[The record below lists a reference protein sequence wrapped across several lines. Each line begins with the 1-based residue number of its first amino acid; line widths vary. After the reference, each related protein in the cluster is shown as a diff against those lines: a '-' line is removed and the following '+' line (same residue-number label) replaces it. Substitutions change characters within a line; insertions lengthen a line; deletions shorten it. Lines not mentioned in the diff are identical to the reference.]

1 MGSCTVAM
9 FRYNIHFYPTYNLK
23 IRVFTVY
30 RIRQTRTCTKK
41 AERGH
46 SVSFISPISTPERPS
61 LLYSGWG
68 NRRVIPVALQ
78 RDRGLWELDCYLA
91 LTKWKGMPPAMD
103 SPREKTS
110 TCSPISGRGFKTELE
125 NWTALPLNKAGTIL
139 SCLSM
144 NSKGLKSVQY
154 HKVKNAANHK
164 NRERLF
170 RYSFAKP
177 IKNSRSKKIIIIIYK
192 YKTKQTNK
200 KKEKN
205 T

>member
-1 MGSCTVAM
+1 M
-9 FRYNIHFYPTYNLK
+9 
-23 IRVFTVY
+23 Y

-46 SVSFISPISTPERPS
+46 SVSFILPISTPERPS

-91 LTKWKGMPPAMD
+91 RTKWKGMPPAMD

-110 TCSPISGRGFKTELE
+110 TCSPISGRGSKTELE
-125 NWTALPLNKAGTIL
+125 NWTALPLNKAGAIL

-144 NSKGLKSVQY
+144 NSKGLKSTQY
-154 HKVKNAANHK
+154 RKVKKAASNK

-170 RYSFAKP
+170 RHSVAKQ
-177 IKNSRSKKIIIIIYK
+177 IKNSRSKKHYNNNIKIQNK
-192 YKTKQTNK
+192 TNK
-200 KKEKN
+200 QKKGKKHLERYIFGLFSRVYC
-205 T
+205 